1 VGEGERRCGM
11 ARKLEKPE
19 WSSFLDRFDK
29 GLTDTQAE
37 IEVAWLNLGDQVQA
51 EWVPLIGIVYDP
63 KDDIVEVAVENLD
76 HIIRRPRELY
86 VEEEDGE
93 LSSLAVVDGEG
104 TRHVVRVG

>member
-1 VGEGERRCGM
+1 M

-29 GLTDTQAE
+29 GLADTQAE
-37 IEVAWLNLGDQVQA
+37 IEVASLNLGDQVQA
-51 EWVPLIGIVYDP
+51 KWVPLIGIVYDP

-76 HIIRRPRELY
+76 HIIQRPRELY

-104 TRHVVRVG
+104 TRHVVNFRQAVNLPGG